1 MPYTIDRRN
10 KTDAPSFH
18 QLYRPIQGAMTGMPP
33 LEARG
38 HRPLKMTFDDQLKSL
53 VFFHLE
59 EHTSSQHLLQVL
71 EEDDFAR
78 DVIAPKNGI
87 KKSSFSEAVNS
98 RGLEQLA
105 HIYQNLQSEAVD
117 VLPKEH
123 DELGDLIGIDGSLI
137 DACLSM
143 HWADYRKGSKKAKVH
158 LGFDLNHSI
167 PRKIFLSDG
176 KGAERP
182 FVSMIL
188 SPGQTG
194 VMDRGYQAHDR
205 FDQWQE
211 EGKHFVCRIKA
222 STKKKRIKD
231 NDINPDSNIFYD
243 AIALL
248 GTPGVNQTEKPLRL
262 VGFTV
267 DGIKYWVATSRFD
280 LTAEQIAFIYKLRW
294 DIEIFFGWWKRHL
307 RVYHLIARS
316 EYGLMVQIVSGL
328 ITYLLLAIYCREQH
342 NEKVSIKRVRELRI
356 KIQNETRITKNGTG
370 GPDLKK
376 TTKCQNVMQE
386 PNRKLLRKNKDFLYI
401 FIDHPHLFN
410 IDFHRAP
417 ASRLYLRNDL
427 SSIARSIRWT
437 STKILL

>member
-1 MPYTIDRRN
+1 MV
-10 KTDAPSFH
+10 KTLASFF
-18 QLYRPIQGAMTGMPP
+18 T
-33 LEARG
+33 
-38 HRPLKMTFDDQLKSL
+38 
-53 VFFHLE
+53 LE
-59 EHTSSQHLLQVL
+59 EITRIMVICQVNKWTLFYSMFSSLMKNSPQAPQIYSNWDTTKERLSSVTSYMLNLFL
-71 EEDDFAR
+71 
-78 DVIAPKNGI
+78 N
-87 KKSSFSEAVNS
+87 
-98 RGLEQLA
+98 
-105 HIYQNLQSEAVD
+105 IYQNLQTQAVD

-158 LGFDLNHSI
+158 LGFDLNHRI

-176 KGAERP
+176 NGAERP

-222 STKKKRIKD
+222 RTRKKRIKD
-231 NDINPDSNIFYD
+231 HEINPDSNIFYD
-243 AIALL
+243 AIVLL
-248 GTPGVNQTEKPLRL
+248 GTPGVNQTKKPLRL
-262 VGFTV
+262 VGYTV
-267 DGIKYWVATSRFD
+267 DGTKYWVATSRYD

-294 DIEIFFGWWKRHL
+294 DIEKFFAWWKRHL

-316 EYGLMVQIVSGL
+316 EYGLMVQILSGL

-356 KIQNETRITKNGTG
+356 KIQNETRI
-370 GPDLKK
+370 
-376 TTKCQNVMQE
+376 
-386 PNRKLLRKNKDFLYI
+386 
-401 FIDHPHLFN
+401 
-410 IDFHRAP
+410 
-417 ASRLYLRNDL
+417 ASSSTV
-427 SSIARSIRWT
+427 SSISENDKISSSYA
-437 STKILL
+437 ST